1 MKFNLSAGMHKLSV
15 DFEPDSKGN
24 FSGSISSD
32 EYGAGKLAGI
42 MTGDHLTGSATL
54 DGHTAKFDASL
65 SNGVISGTIKAG
77 WFFTLH
83 FTGEPA

>member
-1 MKFNLSAGMHKLSV
+1 MHKLSA

-24 FSGSISSD
+24 FSGTISSD
-32 EYGAGKLAGI
+32 EYGAGKIAGVI
-42 MTGDHLTGSATL
+42 TGDHYTGSVSL
-54 DGHTAKFDASL
+54 DGHTAKFDAIL

-83 FTGEPA
+83 FMGEQAA